1 MDLIYNIILF
11 ILTLFAL
18 IITYGIMIR
27 TAKNLKTGAIFLF
40 FALIT
45 IMLKY
50 ASDIVKLTENTFNI
64 YRFII
69 VFLFYLFL
77 L

>member
-1 MDLIYNIILF
+1 MDLIYNIILLCMLS
-11 ILTLFAL
+11 IAIVT
-18 IITYGIMIR
+18 TYGIVAR
-27 TAKNLKTGAIFLF
+27 TAKNLKKGAMFLL

-50 ASDIVKLTENTFNI
+50 ISDIIKFTENTFNI

-69 VFLFYLFL
+69 VFLFTDFY
-77 L
+77 